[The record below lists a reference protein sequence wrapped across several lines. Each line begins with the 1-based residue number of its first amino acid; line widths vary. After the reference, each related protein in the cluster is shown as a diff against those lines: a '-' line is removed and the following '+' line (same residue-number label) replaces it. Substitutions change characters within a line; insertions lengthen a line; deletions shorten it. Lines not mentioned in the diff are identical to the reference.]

1 MTNVPGIIAAIESRF
16 ARKRASTKEFDFK
29 YILKRKI
36 VKDFKMLK
44 LFRSSGILELFH
56 STAEDFVLNN
66 RSKREYDLFKKMFF
80 NEKFSD
86 IFVKFMFMTRINV
99 RESSFTEIKC
109 LFALFENKATDC
121 TRLISPQTANAGC

>member
-1 MTNVPGIIAAIESRF
+1 MTNVPGIIVAIESKF

-36 VKDFKMLK
+36 VKDSKMLK

-66 RSKREYDLFKKMFF
+66 RSKRGYDLFKKMFS
-80 NEKFSD
+80 NEKPSD
-86 IFVKFMFMTRINV
+86 IFIKLMFMTRTNV
-99 RESSFTEIKC
+99 RESNFTEIKC